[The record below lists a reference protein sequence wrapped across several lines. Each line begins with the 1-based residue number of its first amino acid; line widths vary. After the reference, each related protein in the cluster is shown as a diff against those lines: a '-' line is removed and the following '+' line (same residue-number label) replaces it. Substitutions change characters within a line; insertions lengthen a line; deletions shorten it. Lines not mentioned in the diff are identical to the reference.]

1 MSPIDRSCVVGYN
14 KQTCSGG
21 IAPDIDRAHED
32 SHLVYRILRTS
43 CLLACSL
50 CYRVVSLMASGSAE
64 AALAPMLVLG
74 SVRMP

>member
-1 MSPIDRSCVVGYN
+1 MSLIDRSCEVEYRY
-14 KQTCSGG
+14 QAYSGG
-21 IAPDIDRAHED
+21 TAPDIDLAHEY
-32 SHLVYRILRTS
+32 SYLVYRILRTS

-74 SVRMP
+74 NVRMP